1 MKTVKYKKKLL
12 TDEVGNTALFNI
24 TESVCGRNDRRVAAV
39 NQSTL
44 CYYIILLHTEI
55 DSRPS
60 SCGIPTTHNIMCVY
74 NIFNVIY
81 IYYYYLL
88 PTAASVRFC
97 RADAVVSILYI
108 LYYRVMTAYT
118 HTHTAY
124 TYLLYEPSNTY
135 CVYRTDMITYYYYCH
150 RVYDEQRVA
159 KTTVAP
165 RTRRIKES
173 CTRNP
178 SKRAH
183 RRNYNPEK
191 EKEYGHRRYC
201 YSGG

>member
-1 MKTVKYKKKLL
+1 MLRQWIKVHY
-12 TDEVGNTALFNI
+12 VIILFCCI
-24 TESVCGRNDRRVAAV
+24 RKSIPVRHRAVYLRHIILCVYIIYLMWYIYIIIIYSLRRRVFV
-39 NQSTL
+39 SVVRMRSYQ
-44 CYYIILLHTEI
+44 YYIFCII
-55 DSRPS
+55 VSW
-60 SCGIPTTHNIMCVY
+60 
-74 NIFNVIY
+74 
-81 IYYYYLL
+81 L
-88 PTAASVRFC
+88 P
-97 RADAVVSILYI
+97 
-108 LYYRVMTAYT
+108 T

>member
-1 MKTVKYKKKLL
+1 M
-12 TDEVGNTALFNI
+12 TDEVIPLYG
-24 TESVCGRNDRRVAAV
+24 ERSGRNDRRVAAV
-39 NQSTL
+39 HQSI
-44 CYYIILLHTEI
+44 CHYIILLHAEI

-60 SCGIPTTHNIMCVY
+60 SCGIPTTHNIICVY
-74 NIFNVIY
+74 NVFNVMY
-81 IYYYYLL
+81 IYYYLL
-88 PTAASVRFC
+88 PTASVRFS

-108 LYYRVMTAYT
+108 LYYRVMTSYT
-118 HTHTAY
+118 SHTAY
-124 TYLLYEPSNTY
+124 TYLLYEPNTTY
-135 CVYRTDMITYYYYCH
+135 CVYRTDMITYYYYCY

-165 RTRRIKES
+165 HTLRIKES
-173 CTRNP
+173 CSRKP

-191 EKEYGHRRYC
+191 EKEYGHRRYY